1 MKVKQLTVSRSVKLS
16 INYNSIQSTI
26 SVTAEIDNNE
36 NEQQVYNQLSSMV
49 DVMLE
54 KDIQNQMQN
63 LIKFEGKYL

>member
-1 MKVKQLTVSRSVKLS
+1 LKVKQLTVSRSVKLS